1 MTILARAV
9 RYGPD
14 FLLDGNSRAARGVAV
29 TIKDSNGNTANVYNG
44 PERSPVA
51 NPVNTGMAGELDVHL
66 DAGGYTLTY
75 LDPADGVTTITKR
88 IVVSNGSLSG
98 GRYPFNS
105 PWQALL
111 GNLANVADP
120 TQPARSNL
128 EWFGLG
134 NETDGALA
142 ATGVC
147 CAVAIP
153 VDPGQ
158 VITKVSLIVGA
169 TPESGGSHAFAAV
182 YSGIAV
188 PGLIGQATDV
198 TGAAAIGASARFD
211 FSLTAA
217 QKISA
222 AQAPNG
228 FVYASISI
236 TGTVPTA
243 LVVATPAGI
252 NYQWTPNG
260 PLFLAMT
267 HGAAVAGT
275 APATIASPAAKAVA
289 PIVIL
294 T

>member
-1 MTILARAV
+1 MTIAARAV

-29 TIKDSNGNTANVYNG
+29 TITDSNGAKANVYNG
-44 PERSPVA
+44 SERQAIP
-51 NPVNTGMAGELDVHL
+51 NPVNTGFAGELDVHL
-66 DAGGYTLTY
+66 DAGGYTLSY
-75 LDPADGVTTITKR
+75 VDPADGVTTITKR
-88 IVVSNGSLSG
+88 VVVSAGSLAG
-98 GRYPFNS
+98 GRYPFGS

-111 GNLANVADP
+111 GGLANVADA

-128 EWFGLG
+128 EWGIG
-134 NETDGALA
+134 NPSDGALA

-147 CAVAIP
+147 CAVPIP

-158 VITKVSLIVGA
+158 VISKVSIIVGA
-169 TPESGGSHAFAAV
+169 TAESGGSHAFVAL

-188 PGLIGQATDV
+188 PALVGQSTDL

-211 FSLTAA
+211 FTLTAA

-228 FVYASISI
+228 FVYASISV

-243 LVVATPAGI
+243 LSVATPAAI
-252 NYQWTPNG
+252 NYQWTTNG

-267 HGAAVAGT
+267 HGSAVAGT
-275 APATIASPAAKAVA
+275 APATIVTPAAKVVA